1 MPKQDKANT
10 TNVFRDK
17 NSRRGKAAAADK
29 SETDFQYEMAGKRR
43 VIIRKKSFR
52 EKNYPGAK
60 SQSESDHYAFLPCYN
75 KGVKDES
82 SVSYKYL
89 KIKNRYRAGFCSSFR
104 RGTKKQKYK
113 GETMNKI
120 VCPKC
125 GEEFELT
132 DADYLSIVD
141 QVKTEEIAKVVNE
154 KEKSLKIVMQAD
166 LEKQMANKELEIE
179 KLNSKIRENELNRQ
193 AAINEAVQKQA
204 EKISALEQTLAIKN
218 AETQSEIEKAVL
230 IKENEISRLKAERES
245 EKNLMKDRERQMQ
258 EQIDFYKDLKARMST
273 KMVGETLEQHCQVEF
288 NKIRMA
294 GFKNAYFEK
303 DNDASSG
310 SKGDYIFRDFSDD
323 GQEFVSIMFEMKNEC
338 DTTATKHKNED
349 FLKELD
355 KDRREKKCEYAVLVS
370 LLETDSEFYN
380 AGIVDMSYKYPKTYV
395 IRPQFFI
402 PLITLIRNEA
412 MNSLE
417 YKKQLALIQNQNIDI
432 THFEENLVDFQN
444 KFANNYRIASDKFKN
459 AIDEIDKTIDHLQ
472 KVKDGLLGSERQLRI
487 ANDKAQDLSI
497 KKLTKDNPTMKKKFE
512 DLKEEGE

>member
-1 MPKQDKANT
+1 
-10 TNVFRDK
+10 
-17 NSRRGKAAAADK
+17 
-29 SETDFQYEMAGKRR
+29 
-43 VIIRKKSFR
+43 
-52 EKNYPGAK
+52 
-60 SQSESDHYAFLPCYN
+60 
-75 KGVKDES
+75 
-82 SVSYKYL
+82 
-89 KIKNRYRAGFCSSFR
+89 
-104 RGTKKQKYK
+104 
-113 GETMNKI
+113 MNKI
-120 VCPKC
+120 ICPKC

-141 QVKTEEIAKVVNE
+141 QVKTEEIAKAVNE
-154 KEKSLKIVMQAD
+154 KEKSLKIVMKAD
-166 LEKQMANKELEIE
+166 IEKQMANKELEIE
-179 KLNSKIRENELNRQ
+179 KLNSKIREYELNQRN
-193 AAINEAVQKQA
+193 AIDEAVQKKN
-204 EKISALEQTLAIKN
+204 EKISLLELELAVKN

-258 EQIDFYKDLKARMST
+258 EQIDFYKDLKTRMST

-370 LLETDSEFYN
+370 LLEADSEFYN

-432 THFEENLVDFQN
+432 THFEENLADFQN

-512 DLKEEGE
+512 DLKDEGE

>member
-1 MPKQDKANT
+1 
-10 TNVFRDK
+10 
-17 NSRRGKAAAADK
+17 
-29 SETDFQYEMAGKRR
+29 
-43 VIIRKKSFR
+43 
-52 EKNYPGAK
+52 
-60 SQSESDHYAFLPCYN
+60 
-75 KGVKDES
+75 
-82 SVSYKYL
+82 
-89 KIKNRYRAGFCSSFR
+89 
-104 RGTKKQKYK
+104 
-113 GETMNKI
+113 MNKI

-141 QVKTEEIAKVVNE
+141 QVKTEEIAKAVNE

-193 AAINEAVQKQA
+193 TAINEAVQKQA

-258 EQIDFYKDLKARMST
+258 EQIDFYKDLKTRMST

-512 DLKEEGE
+512 DLKVEGE

>member
-1 MPKQDKANT
+1 
-10 TNVFRDK
+10 
-17 NSRRGKAAAADK
+17 
-29 SETDFQYEMAGKRR
+29 
-43 VIIRKKSFR
+43 
-52 EKNYPGAK
+52 
-60 SQSESDHYAFLPCYN
+60 
-75 KGVKDES
+75 
-82 SVSYKYL
+82 
-89 KIKNRYRAGFCSSFR
+89 
-104 RGTKKQKYK
+104 
-113 GETMNKI
+113 MNKI

-141 QVKTEEIAKVVNE
+141 QVKTEEIAKAVNE

-218 AETQSEIEKAVL
+218 AAMQSEIEKAVL

-258 EQIDFYKDLKARMST
+258 EQIDFYKDLKTRMST

-432 THFEENLVDFQN
+432 THFEENLADFQN

-512 DLKEEGE
+512 DLKDEGE

>member
-1 MPKQDKANT
+1 
-10 TNVFRDK
+10 
-17 NSRRGKAAAADK
+17 
-29 SETDFQYEMAGKRR
+29 
-43 VIIRKKSFR
+43 
-52 EKNYPGAK
+52 
-60 SQSESDHYAFLPCYN
+60 
-75 KGVKDES
+75 
-82 SVSYKYL
+82 
-89 KIKNRYRAGFCSSFR
+89 
-104 RGTKKQKYK
+104 
-113 GETMNKI
+113 MNKI

-141 QVKTEEIAKVVNE
+141 QVKTEEIAKAVNE

-258 EQIDFYKDLKARMST
+258 EQIDFYKDLKTRMST

-432 THFEENLVDFQN
+432 THFEENLADFQN

>member
-1 MPKQDKANT
+1 
-10 TNVFRDK
+10 
-17 NSRRGKAAAADK
+17 
-29 SETDFQYEMAGKRR
+29 
-43 VIIRKKSFR
+43 
-52 EKNYPGAK
+52 
-60 SQSESDHYAFLPCYN
+60 
-75 KGVKDES
+75 
-82 SVSYKYL
+82 
-89 KIKNRYRAGFCSSFR
+89 
-104 RGTKKQKYK
+104 
-113 GETMNKI
+113 MNKI

-141 QVKTEEIAKVVNE
+141 QVKTEEIAKAVNE

-258 EQIDFYKDLKARMST
+258 EQIDFYKDLKTRMST

-303 DNDASSG
+303 DNDATSG

-349 FLKELD
+349 FLRELD

-417 YKKQLALIQNQNIDI
+417 YKQQLALIQNQNIDI
-432 THFEENLVDFQN
+432 THFEENLADFQN

-512 DLKEEGE
+512 DLKDEGE

>member
-1 MPKQDKANT
+1 
-10 TNVFRDK
+10 
-17 NSRRGKAAAADK
+17 
-29 SETDFQYEMAGKRR
+29 
-43 VIIRKKSFR
+43 
-52 EKNYPGAK
+52 
-60 SQSESDHYAFLPCYN
+60 
-75 KGVKDES
+75 
-82 SVSYKYL
+82 
-89 KIKNRYRAGFCSSFR
+89 
-104 RGTKKQKYK
+104 
-113 GETMNKI
+113 MNKI

-141 QVKTEEIAKVVNE
+141 QVKTEEIAKAVNE
-154 KEKSLKIVMQAD
+154 KETSLKIVMQAD

-258 EQIDFYKDLKARMST
+258 EQIDFYKDLKTRMST

-432 THFEENLVDFQN
+432 THFEENLADFQN

-512 DLKEEGE
+512 DLKDEGE

>member
-1 MPKQDKANT
+1 
-10 TNVFRDK
+10 
-17 NSRRGKAAAADK
+17 
-29 SETDFQYEMAGKRR
+29 
-43 VIIRKKSFR
+43 
-52 EKNYPGAK
+52 
-60 SQSESDHYAFLPCYN
+60 
-75 KGVKDES
+75 
-82 SVSYKYL
+82 
-89 KIKNRYRAGFCSSFR
+89 
-104 RGTKKQKYK
+104 
-113 GETMNKI
+113 MNKI

-141 QVKTEEIAKVVNE
+141 QVKTEEIAKAVNE

-258 EQIDFYKDLKARMST
+258 EQIDFYKDLKTRMST

-417 YKKQLALIQNQNIDI
+417 YKQQLALIQNQNIDI
-432 THFEENLVDFQN
+432 THFEENLADFQN

-512 DLKEEGE
+512 DLKNEEE

>member
-1 MPKQDKANT
+1 
-10 TNVFRDK
+10 
-17 NSRRGKAAAADK
+17 
-29 SETDFQYEMAGKRR
+29 
-43 VIIRKKSFR
+43 
-52 EKNYPGAK
+52 
-60 SQSESDHYAFLPCYN
+60 
-75 KGVKDES
+75 
-82 SVSYKYL
+82 
-89 KIKNRYRAGFCSSFR
+89 
-104 RGTKKQKYK
+104 
-113 GETMNKI
+113 MNKI

-132 DADYLSIVD
+132 DADYLSIVE
-141 QVKTEEIAKVVNE
+141 QVKTEEIAKAVNE
-154 KEKSLKIVMQAD
+154 KETSLKIVMQAD

-179 KLNSKIRENELNRQ
+179 KLNSKIRENKLNRQ

-258 EQIDFYKDLKARMST
+258 EQIDFYKDLKTRMST

-432 THFEENLVDFQN
+432 THFEENLADFQN

-512 DLKEEGE
+512 DLKDEGE

>member
-1 MPKQDKANT
+1 
-10 TNVFRDK
+10 
-17 NSRRGKAAAADK
+17 
-29 SETDFQYEMAGKRR
+29 
-43 VIIRKKSFR
+43 
-52 EKNYPGAK
+52 
-60 SQSESDHYAFLPCYN
+60 
-75 KGVKDES
+75 
-82 SVSYKYL
+82 
-89 KIKNRYRAGFCSSFR
+89 
-104 RGTKKQKYK
+104 
-113 GETMNKI
+113 MNKI
-120 VCPKC
+120 ICPKC

-141 QVKTEEIAKVVNE
+141 QVKTEEITKAVNE
-154 KEKSLKIVMQAD
+154 KEESMKIVMKAD
-166 LEKQMANKELEIE
+166 IEKQMANKELEIE
-179 KLNSKIRENELNRQ
+179 KLNSKIREYELNQRN
-193 AAINEAVQKQA
+193 AIDEAVQKKN
-204 EKISALEQTLAIKN
+204 EKISLLELELAVKN
-218 AETQSEIEKAVL
+218 AETQNQIDKAVL

-258 EQIDFYKDLKARMST
+258 EQIDFYKDLKTRMST
-273 KMVGETLEQHCQVEF
+273 KMVGETLEQHCQAEF

-497 KKLTKDNPTMKKKFE
+497 
-512 DLKEEGE
+512 

>member
-1 MPKQDKANT
+1 
-10 TNVFRDK
+10 
-17 NSRRGKAAAADK
+17 
-29 SETDFQYEMAGKRR
+29 
-43 VIIRKKSFR
+43 
-52 EKNYPGAK
+52 
-60 SQSESDHYAFLPCYN
+60 
-75 KGVKDES
+75 
-82 SVSYKYL
+82 
-89 KIKNRYRAGFCSSFR
+89 
-104 RGTKKQKYK
+104 
-113 GETMNKI
+113 MNKI

-141 QVKTEEIAKVVNE
+141 QVKTEEIAKAVNE
-154 KEKSLKIVMQAD
+154 KETSLKIVMQAD

-258 EQIDFYKDLKARMST
+258 EQIDFYKDLKTRMST

-338 DTTATKHKNED
+338 DATATKHKNED

-432 THFEENLVDFQN
+432 THFEENLADFQN

-512 DLKEEGE
+512 DLKDEGE

>member
-1 MPKQDKANT
+1 
-10 TNVFRDK
+10 
-17 NSRRGKAAAADK
+17 
-29 SETDFQYEMAGKRR
+29 
-43 VIIRKKSFR
+43 
-52 EKNYPGAK
+52 
-60 SQSESDHYAFLPCYN
+60 
-75 KGVKDES
+75 
-82 SVSYKYL
+82 
-89 KIKNRYRAGFCSSFR
+89 
-104 RGTKKQKYK
+104 
-113 GETMNKI
+113 MNKI

-132 DADYLSIVD
+132 DADYLSIVE
-141 QVKTEEIAKVVNE
+141 QVKTEEIAKAVNE
-154 KEKSLKIVMQAD
+154 KETSLKIVMQAD

-258 EQIDFYKDLKARMST
+258 EQIDFYKDLKTRMST

-432 THFEENLVDFQN
+432 THFEENLADFQN

-512 DLKEEGE
+512 DLKDEGE

>member
-1 MPKQDKANT
+1 
-10 TNVFRDK
+10 
-17 NSRRGKAAAADK
+17 
-29 SETDFQYEMAGKRR
+29 
-43 VIIRKKSFR
+43 
-52 EKNYPGAK
+52 
-60 SQSESDHYAFLPCYN
+60 
-75 KGVKDES
+75 
-82 SVSYKYL
+82 
-89 KIKNRYRAGFCSSFR
+89 
-104 RGTKKQKYK
+104 
-113 GETMNKI
+113 MNKI

-141 QVKTEEIAKVVNE
+141 QVKTEEIAKAVNE

-204 EKISALEQTLAIKN
+204 EKISALEQALAIKN

-258 EQIDFYKDLKARMST
+258 EQIDFYKDLKTRMST
-273 KMVGETLEQHCQVEF
+273 KMVGETLEQHCQAEF

-370 LLETDSEFYN
+370 LLEADSEFYN

-432 THFEENLVDFQN
+432 THFEENLADFQN

-512 DLKEEGE
+512 DLKNEEE

>member
-1 MPKQDKANT
+1 
-10 TNVFRDK
+10 
-17 NSRRGKAAAADK
+17 
-29 SETDFQYEMAGKRR
+29 
-43 VIIRKKSFR
+43 
-52 EKNYPGAK
+52 
-60 SQSESDHYAFLPCYN
+60 
-75 KGVKDES
+75 
-82 SVSYKYL
+82 
-89 KIKNRYRAGFCSSFR
+89 
-104 RGTKKQKYK
+104 
-113 GETMNKI
+113 MNKI
-120 VCPKC
+120 ICPKC

-141 QVKTEEIAKVVNE
+141 QVKTEEIAKAVNE
-154 KEKSLKIVMQAD
+154 KEESMRIVMKAD

-179 KLNSKIRENELNRQ
+179 KLNSKIREYELNQRN
-193 AAINEAVQKQA
+193 AIDDAVKKKN
-204 EKISALEQTLAIKN
+204 EKISLLELELAVKN
-218 AETQSEIEKAVL
+218 AEMQSQIDKAVL

-258 EQIDFYKDLKARMST
+258 EQIDFYKDLKTRMST
-273 KMVGETLEQHCQVEF
+273 KMVGETLEQHCQAEF

-310 SKGDYIFRDFSDD
+310 SKGDYIFKDFSDD

-417 YKKQLALIQNQNIDI
+417 YKRQLAIIQNQNIDI
-432 THFEENLVDFQN
+432 THFEENLADFQN

-497 KKLTKDNPTMKKKFE
+497 KKLTKDNPTMRQKFE
-512 DLKEEGE
+512 DLKNKGE

>member
-1 MPKQDKANT
+1 
-10 TNVFRDK
+10 
-17 NSRRGKAAAADK
+17 
-29 SETDFQYEMAGKRR
+29 
-43 VIIRKKSFR
+43 
-52 EKNYPGAK
+52 
-60 SQSESDHYAFLPCYN
+60 
-75 KGVKDES
+75 
-82 SVSYKYL
+82 
-89 KIKNRYRAGFCSSFR
+89 
-104 RGTKKQKYK
+104 
-113 GETMNKI
+113 MNKI

-141 QVKTEEIAKVVNE
+141 QVKTEEIAKAVNE

-258 EQIDFYKDLKARMST
+258 EQIDFYKDLKTRMST

-395 IRPQFFI
+395 LRPQFFI

-512 DLKEEGE
+512 DLKNEEE

>member
-1 MPKQDKANT
+1 
-10 TNVFRDK
+10 
-17 NSRRGKAAAADK
+17 
-29 SETDFQYEMAGKRR
+29 
-43 VIIRKKSFR
+43 
-52 EKNYPGAK
+52 
-60 SQSESDHYAFLPCYN
+60 
-75 KGVKDES
+75 
-82 SVSYKYL
+82 
-89 KIKNRYRAGFCSSFR
+89 
-104 RGTKKQKYK
+104 
-113 GETMNKI
+113 MNKI

-141 QVKTEEIAKVVNE
+141 QVKTEEIAKAVNE
-154 KEKSLKIVMQAD
+154 KETSLKIVMQAD

-193 AAINEAVQKQA
+193 AAINEAVQKQT

-230 IKENEISRLKAERES
+230 IKENEISRLKAEMES

-258 EQIDFYKDLKARMST
+258 EQIDFYKDLKTRMST

-288 NKIRMA
+288 NRIRMA

-370 LLETDSEFYN
+370 LLEADSEFYN

-432 THFEENLVDFQN
+432 THFEENLADFQN

-512 DLKEEGE
+512 DLNVEGE

>member
-1 MPKQDKANT
+1 
-10 TNVFRDK
+10 
-17 NSRRGKAAAADK
+17 
-29 SETDFQYEMAGKRR
+29 
-43 VIIRKKSFR
+43 
-52 EKNYPGAK
+52 
-60 SQSESDHYAFLPCYN
+60 
-75 KGVKDES
+75 
-82 SVSYKYL
+82 
-89 KIKNRYRAGFCSSFR
+89 
-104 RGTKKQKYK
+104 
-113 GETMNKI
+113 MNKI

-141 QVKTEEIAKVVNE
+141 QVKTEEIAKAVNE

-166 LEKQMANKELEIE
+166 LEKQMANKDLEIE
-179 KLNSKIRENELNRQ
+179 KLNSKIRENELNQRN
-193 AAINEAVQKQA
+193 AIDDAVKKQN
-204 EKISALEQTLAIKN
+204 EKISTLERELAVKN
-218 AETQSEIEKAVL
+218 AEAQNEIDKAAL
-230 IKENEISRLKAERES
+230 IKENEISRLKAEMES

-258 EQIDFYKDLKARMST
+258 EQIDFYKDLKTRMST

-432 THFEENLVDFQN
+432 THFEENLADFQN

-512 DLKEEGE
+512 DLKDEGE

>member
-1 MPKQDKANT
+1 
-10 TNVFRDK
+10 
-17 NSRRGKAAAADK
+17 
-29 SETDFQYEMAGKRR
+29 
-43 VIIRKKSFR
+43 
-52 EKNYPGAK
+52 
-60 SQSESDHYAFLPCYN
+60 
-75 KGVKDES
+75 
-82 SVSYKYL
+82 
-89 KIKNRYRAGFCSSFR
+89 
-104 RGTKKQKYK
+104 
-113 GETMNKI
+113 MNKI

-141 QVKTEEIAKVVNE
+141 QVKTEEIAKAVNE
-154 KEKSLKIVMQAD
+154 KETSLKIVMQAD
-166 LEKQMANKELEIE
+166 LEKQMANKKLEIE
-179 KLNSKIRENELNRQ
+179 KLNSKIRENELNQRN
-193 AAINEAVQKQA
+193 AIDDAVKKQN
-204 EKISALEQTLAIKN
+204 EKISMLERELAVKN
-218 AETQSEIEKAVL
+218 AEAQNEIDKAAL
-230 IKENEISRLKAERES
+230 IKENEINRLKAEMES

-258 EQIDFYKDLKARMST
+258 EQIDFYKDLKTRMST

-402 PLITLIRNEA
+402 PFITLIRNEA

-512 DLKEEGE
+512 DLKDEGE

>member
-1 MPKQDKANT
+1 
-10 TNVFRDK
+10 
-17 NSRRGKAAAADK
+17 
-29 SETDFQYEMAGKRR
+29 
-43 VIIRKKSFR
+43 
-52 EKNYPGAK
+52 
-60 SQSESDHYAFLPCYN
+60 
-75 KGVKDES
+75 
-82 SVSYKYL
+82 
-89 KIKNRYRAGFCSSFR
+89 
-104 RGTKKQKYK
+104 
-113 GETMNKI
+113 MNKI

-141 QVKTEEIAKVVNE
+141 QVKTEEIAKAVNE
-154 KEKSLKIVMQAD
+154 KETSLKIVMQAD
-166 LEKQMANKELEIE
+166 LEKQMANKKLEIE
-179 KLNSKIRENELNRQ
+179 KLNSKIRENELNQRN
-193 AAINEAVQKQA
+193 AIDDAVKKQN
-204 EKISALEQTLAIKN
+204 EKISMLERELAVKN
-218 AETQSEIEKAVL
+218 AEAQNEIDKAAL
-230 IKENEISRLKAERES
+230 IKENEINRLKAEMES

-258 EQIDFYKDLKARMST
+258 EQIDFYKDLKTRMST

-338 DTTATKHKNED
+338 DATATKHKNED

-432 THFEENLVDFQN
+432 THFEENLADFQN

-512 DLKEEGE
+512 DLKDEGE

>member
-1 MPKQDKANT
+1 
-10 TNVFRDK
+10 
-17 NSRRGKAAAADK
+17 
-29 SETDFQYEMAGKRR
+29 
-43 VIIRKKSFR
+43 
-52 EKNYPGAK
+52 
-60 SQSESDHYAFLPCYN
+60 
-75 KGVKDES
+75 
-82 SVSYKYL
+82 
-89 KIKNRYRAGFCSSFR
+89 
-104 RGTKKQKYK
+104 
-113 GETMNKI
+113 MNKI

-132 DADYLSIVD
+132 DADYLSIVE
-141 QVKTEEIAKVVNE
+141 QVKTEEIAKAVNE

-258 EQIDFYKDLKARMST
+258 EQIDFYKDLKTRMST

-338 DTTATKHKNED
+338 DKTATKHKNED

-417 YKKQLALIQNQNIDI
+417 YKQQLALIQNQNIDI
-432 THFEENLVDFQN
+432 THFEENLADFQN

-512 DLKEEGE
+512 DLKDEGE

>member
-1 MPKQDKANT
+1 
-10 TNVFRDK
+10 
-17 NSRRGKAAAADK
+17 
-29 SETDFQYEMAGKRR
+29 
-43 VIIRKKSFR
+43 
-52 EKNYPGAK
+52 
-60 SQSESDHYAFLPCYN
+60 
-75 KGVKDES
+75 
-82 SVSYKYL
+82 
-89 KIKNRYRAGFCSSFR
+89 
-104 RGTKKQKYK
+104 
-113 GETMNKI
+113 MNKI

-141 QVKTEEIAKVVNE
+141 QAKTEEIAKAVNE

-179 KLNSKIRENELNRQ
+179 KLNSKIRENELNQRN
-193 AAINEAVQKQA
+193 AINEAVQKQA

-258 EQIDFYKDLKARMST
+258 EQIDFYKDLKTRMST

-310 SKGDYIFRDFSDD
+310 SKGDYIFRNFSDD

-338 DTTATKHKNED
+338 DATATKHKNED

-402 PLITLIRNEA
+402 PFITLIRNEA

-512 DLKEEGE
+512 DLKDEGE

>member
-1 MPKQDKANT
+1 
-10 TNVFRDK
+10 
-17 NSRRGKAAAADK
+17 
-29 SETDFQYEMAGKRR
+29 
-43 VIIRKKSFR
+43 
-52 EKNYPGAK
+52 
-60 SQSESDHYAFLPCYN
+60 
-75 KGVKDES
+75 
-82 SVSYKYL
+82 
-89 KIKNRYRAGFCSSFR
+89 
-104 RGTKKQKYK
+104 
-113 GETMNKI
+113 MNKI

-141 QVKTEEIAKVVNE
+141 QVKTEEIAKAVNE

-204 EKISALEQTLAIKN
+204 EKISALEQALAIKN

-258 EQIDFYKDLKARMST
+258 EQIDFYKDLKTRMST

-338 DTTATKHKNED
+338 DMTATKHKNED

-432 THFEENLVDFQN
+432 THFEENLADFQN

-512 DLKEEGE
+512 DLKDEGE

>member
-1 MPKQDKANT
+1 
-10 TNVFRDK
+10 
-17 NSRRGKAAAADK
+17 
-29 SETDFQYEMAGKRR
+29 
-43 VIIRKKSFR
+43 
-52 EKNYPGAK
+52 
-60 SQSESDHYAFLPCYN
+60 
-75 KGVKDES
+75 
-82 SVSYKYL
+82 
-89 KIKNRYRAGFCSSFR
+89 
-104 RGTKKQKYK
+104 
-113 GETMNKI
+113 MNKI

-141 QVKTEEIAKVVNE
+141 QVKTEEIAKAVNE
-154 KEKSLKIVMQAD
+154 KETSLKIVMQAD

-258 EQIDFYKDLKARMST
+258 EQIDFYKDLKTRMST

-417 YKKQLALIQNQNIDI
+417 YKKQLELIQNQNIDI
-432 THFEENLVDFQN
+432 THFEENLADFQN

-512 DLKEEGE
+512 DLKDEGE

>member
-1 MPKQDKANT
+1 
-10 TNVFRDK
+10 
-17 NSRRGKAAAADK
+17 
-29 SETDFQYEMAGKRR
+29 
-43 VIIRKKSFR
+43 
-52 EKNYPGAK
+52 
-60 SQSESDHYAFLPCYN
+60 
-75 KGVKDES
+75 
-82 SVSYKYL
+82 
-89 KIKNRYRAGFCSSFR
+89 
-104 RGTKKQKYK
+104 
-113 GETMNKI
+113 MNKI

-141 QVKTEEIAKVVNE
+141 QVKTEEIAKAVNE

-179 KLNSKIRENELNRQ
+179 KLNSKIRENELNQRN
-193 AAINEAVQKQA
+193 AIDDAVKKQN
-204 EKISALEQTLAIKN
+204 EKISTLERELAVKN
-218 AETQSEIEKAVL
+218 AEAQNEIDKAAL
-230 IKENEISRLKAERES
+230 IKENEINRLKAEMES

-258 EQIDFYKDLKARMST
+258 EQIDFYKDLKTRMST

-370 LLETDSEFYN
+370 LLEADSEFYN

-417 YKKQLALIQNQNIDI
+417 YKKQLALIQNQHIDI

-487 ANDKAQDLSI
+487 ANDKAQELSI

-512 DLKEEGE
+512 DLKVEGE

>member
-1 MPKQDKANT
+1 
-10 TNVFRDK
+10 
-17 NSRRGKAAAADK
+17 
-29 SETDFQYEMAGKRR
+29 
-43 VIIRKKSFR
+43 
-52 EKNYPGAK
+52 
-60 SQSESDHYAFLPCYN
+60 
-75 KGVKDES
+75 
-82 SVSYKYL
+82 
-89 KIKNRYRAGFCSSFR
+89 
-104 RGTKKQKYK
+104 
-113 GETMNKI
+113 MNKI

-141 QVKTEEIAKVVNE
+141 QVKTEEIAKAVNE
-154 KEKSLKIVMQAD
+154 KETSLKIVMQAD

-258 EQIDFYKDLKARMST
+258 EQIDFYKDLKTRMST
-273 KMVGETLEQHCQVEF
+273 KMVGETLEQHCQAEF

-432 THFEENLVDFQN
+432 THFEENLADFQN

-497 KKLTKDNPTMKKKFE
+497 KKLTKDNPTMRQKFE
-512 DLKEEGE
+512 DLKNKGE

>member
-1 MPKQDKANT
+1 
-10 TNVFRDK
+10 
-17 NSRRGKAAAADK
+17 
-29 SETDFQYEMAGKRR
+29 
-43 VIIRKKSFR
+43 
-52 EKNYPGAK
+52 
-60 SQSESDHYAFLPCYN
+60 
-75 KGVKDES
+75 
-82 SVSYKYL
+82 
-89 KIKNRYRAGFCSSFR
+89 
-104 RGTKKQKYK
+104 
-113 GETMNKI
+113 MNKI

-141 QVKTEEIAKVVNE
+141 QVKTEEIAKAVNE
-154 KEKSLKIVMQAD
+154 KEKSLKIVMRAD

-179 KLNSKIRENELNRQ
+179 KLNSKIRENELNQRN
-193 AAINEAVQKQA
+193 AIDDAVKKQN
-204 EKISALEQTLAIKN
+204 EKISTLERELAVKN
-218 AETQSEIEKAVL
+218 AEAQNEIDKAAL
-230 IKENEISRLKAERES
+230 IKENEINRLKAEMES

-258 EQIDFYKDLKARMST
+258 EQIDFYKDLKTRMST

-370 LLETDSEFYN
+370 LLEADSEFYN

-432 THFEENLVDFQN
+432 THFEENLADFQN

-512 DLKEEGE
+512 DLKDEGE

>member
-1 MPKQDKANT
+1 
-10 TNVFRDK
+10 
-17 NSRRGKAAAADK
+17 
-29 SETDFQYEMAGKRR
+29 
-43 VIIRKKSFR
+43 
-52 EKNYPGAK
+52 
-60 SQSESDHYAFLPCYN
+60 
-75 KGVKDES
+75 
-82 SVSYKYL
+82 
-89 KIKNRYRAGFCSSFR
+89 
-104 RGTKKQKYK
+104 
-113 GETMNKI
+113 MNKI

-141 QVKTEEIAKVVNE
+141 QVKTEEIAKAVNE

-258 EQIDFYKDLKARMST
+258 EQIDFYKDLKTRMST
-273 KMVGETLEQHCQVEF
+273 KMVGETLEQHFQVEF

-370 LLETDSEFYN
+370 LLEADSEFYN

-432 THFEENLVDFQN
+432 THFEENLADFQN

-512 DLKEEGE
+512 DLNVEGE

>member
-1 MPKQDKANT
+1 
-10 TNVFRDK
+10 
-17 NSRRGKAAAADK
+17 
-29 SETDFQYEMAGKRR
+29 
-43 VIIRKKSFR
+43 
-52 EKNYPGAK
+52 
-60 SQSESDHYAFLPCYN
+60 
-75 KGVKDES
+75 
-82 SVSYKYL
+82 
-89 KIKNRYRAGFCSSFR
+89 
-104 RGTKKQKYK
+104 
-113 GETMNKI
+113 MNKI

-141 QVKTEEIAKVVNE
+141 QVKTEEIAKAVNE

-218 AETQSEIEKAVL
+218 AATQSEIEKAVL

-258 EQIDFYKDLKARMST
+258 EQIDFYKDLKTRMST

-417 YKKQLALIQNQNIDI
+417 YKQQLALIQNQNIDI
-432 THFEENLVDFQN
+432 THFEENLADFQN

-512 DLKEEGE
+512 DLKVEGE

>member
-1 MPKQDKANT
+1 
-10 TNVFRDK
+10 
-17 NSRRGKAAAADK
+17 
-29 SETDFQYEMAGKRR
+29 
-43 VIIRKKSFR
+43 
-52 EKNYPGAK
+52 
-60 SQSESDHYAFLPCYN
+60 
-75 KGVKDES
+75 
-82 SVSYKYL
+82 
-89 KIKNRYRAGFCSSFR
+89 
-104 RGTKKQKYK
+104 
-113 GETMNKI
+113 MNKI

-141 QVKTEEIAKVVNE
+141 QVKTEEIAKAVNE

-166 LEKQMANKELEIE
+166 LEKQMANKDLEIE
-179 KLNSKIRENELNRQ
+179 KLNSKIRENELNQRN
-193 AAINEAVQKQA
+193 AIDDAVKKQN
-204 EKISALEQTLAIKN
+204 EKISTLERELAVKN
-218 AETQSEIEKAVL
+218 AEAQNEIDKAAL
-230 IKENEISRLKAERES
+230 IKENEINRLKAEMES

-258 EQIDFYKDLKARMST
+258 EQIDFYKDLKTRMST

-338 DTTATKHKNED
+338 DATATKHKNED

-432 THFEENLVDFQN
+432 THFEENLADFQN

-512 DLKEEGE
+512 DLKDEGE

>member
-1 MPKQDKANT
+1 
-10 TNVFRDK
+10 
-17 NSRRGKAAAADK
+17 
-29 SETDFQYEMAGKRR
+29 
-43 VIIRKKSFR
+43 
-52 EKNYPGAK
+52 
-60 SQSESDHYAFLPCYN
+60 
-75 KGVKDES
+75 
-82 SVSYKYL
+82 
-89 KIKNRYRAGFCSSFR
+89 
-104 RGTKKQKYK
+104 
-113 GETMNKI
+113 MNKI

-141 QVKTEEIAKVVNE
+141 QVKTEEIAKAVNE

-166 LEKQMANKELEIE
+166 LEKQMANKDLEIE

-258 EQIDFYKDLKARMST
+258 EQIDFYKDLKTRMST

-432 THFEENLVDFQN
+432 THFEENLADFQN

-512 DLKEEGE
+512 DFKVEGE

>member
-1 MPKQDKANT
+1 
-10 TNVFRDK
+10 
-17 NSRRGKAAAADK
+17 
-29 SETDFQYEMAGKRR
+29 
-43 VIIRKKSFR
+43 
-52 EKNYPGAK
+52 
-60 SQSESDHYAFLPCYN
+60 
-75 KGVKDES
+75 
-82 SVSYKYL
+82 
-89 KIKNRYRAGFCSSFR
+89 
-104 RGTKKQKYK
+104 
-113 GETMNKI
+113 MNKI

-141 QVKTEEIAKVVNE
+141 QVKTEEIAKAVNE
-154 KEKSLKIVMQAD
+154 KEKSLKIVMKAD
-166 LEKQMANKELEIE
+166 IEKQMANKELEIE
-179 KLNSKIRENELNRQ
+179 KLNSKIREYELNQRN
-193 AAINEAVQKQA
+193 AIDEAVQKKN
-204 EKISALEQTLAIKN
+204 EKISLLELELAVKN
-218 AETQSEIEKAVL
+218 AETQNQIDKAVL

-258 EQIDFYKDLKARMST
+258 EQIDFYKDLKTRMST

-370 LLETDSEFYN
+370 LLEADSEFYN

-432 THFEENLVDFQN
+432 THFEENLADFQN

-512 DLKEEGE
+512 DLKDEGE

>member
-1 MPKQDKANT
+1 
-10 TNVFRDK
+10 
-17 NSRRGKAAAADK
+17 
-29 SETDFQYEMAGKRR
+29 
-43 VIIRKKSFR
+43 
-52 EKNYPGAK
+52 
-60 SQSESDHYAFLPCYN
+60 
-75 KGVKDES
+75 
-82 SVSYKYL
+82 
-89 KIKNRYRAGFCSSFR
+89 
-104 RGTKKQKYK
+104 
-113 GETMNKI
+113 MNKI

-141 QVKTEEIAKVVNE
+141 QVKTEEIAKAVNE

-179 KLNSKIRENELNRQ
+179 KLNSKIRENELNQRN
-193 AAINEAVQKQA
+193 AIDDAVKKQN
-204 EKISALEQTLAIKN
+204 EKISTLERELAVKN
-218 AETQSEIEKAVL
+218 AEAQNEIDKAAL
-230 IKENEISRLKAERES
+230 IKENEINRLKAEMES

-258 EQIDFYKDLKARMST
+258 EQIDFYKDLKTRMST

-323 GQEFVSIMFEMKNEC
+323 GHEFVSIMFEMKNEC

-355 KDRREKKCEYAVLVS
+355 KDRREKKCEYAVLVT

-432 THFEENLVDFQN
+432 THFEENLADFQN

-512 DLKEEGE
+512 DLKVEGE

>member
-1 MPKQDKANT
+1 
-10 TNVFRDK
+10 
-17 NSRRGKAAAADK
+17 
-29 SETDFQYEMAGKRR
+29 
-43 VIIRKKSFR
+43 
-52 EKNYPGAK
+52 
-60 SQSESDHYAFLPCYN
+60 
-75 KGVKDES
+75 
-82 SVSYKYL
+82 
-89 KIKNRYRAGFCSSFR
+89 
-104 RGTKKQKYK
+104 
-113 GETMNKI
+113 MNKI

-141 QVKTEEIAKVVNE
+141 QVKTEEIAKAVNE

-204 EKISALEQTLAIKN
+204 EKISALEQALAIKN

-258 EQIDFYKDLKARMST
+258 EQIDFYKDLKTRMST

-303 DNDASSG
+303 DNDATSG

-349 FLKELD
+349 FLRELD

-370 LLETDSEFYN
+370 LLKADSEFYN

-432 THFEENLVDFQN
+432 THFEENLADFQN

-512 DLKEEGE
+512 DLKVEGE

>member
-1 MPKQDKANT
+1 
-10 TNVFRDK
+10 
-17 NSRRGKAAAADK
+17 
-29 SETDFQYEMAGKRR
+29 
-43 VIIRKKSFR
+43 
-52 EKNYPGAK
+52 
-60 SQSESDHYAFLPCYN
+60 
-75 KGVKDES
+75 
-82 SVSYKYL
+82 
-89 KIKNRYRAGFCSSFR
+89 
-104 RGTKKQKYK
+104 
-113 GETMNKI
+113 MNKI

-141 QVKTEEIAKVVNE
+141 QVKTEEIAKAVNE
-154 KEKSLKIVMQAD
+154 KETSLKIVMQAD

-193 AAINEAVQKQA
+193 AAINEAVQKQT

-230 IKENEISRLKAERES
+230 IKENEISRLKAEMES

-258 EQIDFYKDLKARMST
+258 EQIDFYKDLKTRMST

-303 DNDASSG
+303 DNDVSSG

-432 THFEENLVDFQN
+432 THFEENLADFQN

-497 KKLTKDNPTMKKKFE
+497 KNSPKITRL
-512 DLKEEGE
+512 

>member
-1 MPKQDKANT
+1 
-10 TNVFRDK
+10 
-17 NSRRGKAAAADK
+17 
-29 SETDFQYEMAGKRR
+29 
-43 VIIRKKSFR
+43 
-52 EKNYPGAK
+52 
-60 SQSESDHYAFLPCYN
+60 
-75 KGVKDES
+75 
-82 SVSYKYL
+82 
-89 KIKNRYRAGFCSSFR
+89 
-104 RGTKKQKYK
+104 
-113 GETMNKI
+113 MNKI

-141 QVKTEEIAKVVNE
+141 QVKTEEIAKAVNE

-258 EQIDFYKDLKARMST
+258 EQIDFYKDLKTRMST

-432 THFEENLVDFQN
+432 THFEENLTDFQN

-497 KKLTKDNPTMKKKFE
+497 KKLTKDNPTMIQKFE
-512 DLKEEGE
+512 DIKNKGE

>member
-1 MPKQDKANT
+1 
-10 TNVFRDK
+10 
-17 NSRRGKAAAADK
+17 
-29 SETDFQYEMAGKRR
+29 
-43 VIIRKKSFR
+43 
-52 EKNYPGAK
+52 
-60 SQSESDHYAFLPCYN
+60 
-75 KGVKDES
+75 
-82 SVSYKYL
+82 
-89 KIKNRYRAGFCSSFR
+89 
-104 RGTKKQKYK
+104 
-113 GETMNKI
+113 MNKI

-141 QVKTEEIAKVVNE
+141 QVKTEEIAKAVNE

-204 EKISALEQTLAIKN
+204 EKISALEQALAIKN

-258 EQIDFYKDLKARMST
+258 EQIDFYKDLKTRMST

-349 FLKELD
+349 FLRELD

-432 THFEENLVDFQN
+432 THFEENLADFQN

-512 DLKEEGE
+512 DLKVEGE

>member
-1 MPKQDKANT
+1 
-10 TNVFRDK
+10 
-17 NSRRGKAAAADK
+17 
-29 SETDFQYEMAGKRR
+29 
-43 VIIRKKSFR
+43 
-52 EKNYPGAK
+52 
-60 SQSESDHYAFLPCYN
+60 
-75 KGVKDES
+75 
-82 SVSYKYL
+82 
-89 KIKNRYRAGFCSSFR
+89 
-104 RGTKKQKYK
+104 
-113 GETMNKI
+113 MNKI

-141 QVKTEEIAKVVNE
+141 QVKTEEIAKAVNE
-154 KEKSLKIVMQAD
+154 KETSLKIVMQAD

-258 EQIDFYKDLKARMST
+258 EQIDFYKDLKTRMST

-370 LLETDSEFYN
+370 LLEADSEFYN

-432 THFEENLVDFQN
+432 THFEENLADFQN

-512 DLKEEGE
+512 DLKDEGE